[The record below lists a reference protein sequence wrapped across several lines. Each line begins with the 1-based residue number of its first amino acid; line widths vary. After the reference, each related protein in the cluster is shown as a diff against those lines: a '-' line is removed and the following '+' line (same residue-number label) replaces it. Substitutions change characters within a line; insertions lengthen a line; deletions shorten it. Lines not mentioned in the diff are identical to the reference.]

1 MTGPAESADGLAP
14 APETPSKEIME
25 QSGFV
30 AFMARNGVAANL
42 LMLFFFIAGIASF
55 GTIVQEVF
63 PENSLDTVQV
73 SVTYPGATPDEV
85 EESIVQKIEEAVEA
99 VDGVKKVTANARE
112 GSGSVSVELELGTNI
127 DRALDDVKAE
137 IDQIQ
142 TFPAEAEEPDVREL
156 TTRQSVVRIA
166 IYGDVSETA
175 LKEVAYQ
182 LEDSLAALDA
192 VSFVDTSSIRDY
204 EMSIEVPQ
212 NTLQALGLS
221 LNDIS
226 RTVAASSL
234 DSPAG
239 SIDTDSEE
247 VRVRTLGQNYNQQ
260 NFEDII
266 LVSSDNGTLIRLG
279 QVADVKDEFE
289 DSDLISLYNG
299 KPVAFVEVF
308 RTSDERVL
316 DVAKAVREYLEND
329 FQKTLP
335 EGVSYAIWSDDS
347 ELLNDRLSLLLK
359 NAAIGLLLVLLAL
372 TLFLDIRLA
381 AWTAVGIGVT
391 FIGAIFLLDLAGSSI
406 NMFSLFGFILALGL
420 VVDDAIVVGENI
432 YAQRENGRTGLGAS
446 VSGARRVTIPVIF
459 AVLTT
464 IAAFSPIFAVG
475 GVIGKLIAD
484 IPLVVICVLVLSLI
498 ECLLILPN
506 HLSHL
511 PPPGAVT
518 HNPITRFFERVQNK
532 VDEYFQAFV
541 DGPLDRA
548 LHFAIR
554 MPFVILAGAVGL
566 LIIFASLIP
575 AGIIKVGFFP
585 SVEAD
590 VVTASLEMPA
600 GTTIEQTEKIA
611 VLVEQKGREVFAD
624 YQSGRPDDEDSPLRG
639 IFTRV
644 GQAAPSGGPEP
655 NGGSASS
662 SLASIQFSFIPGDQR
677 DLEAKQFENAW
688 RDAVGPIVEARSLVF
703 ASELISVGAP
713 VNVQLSDPDP
723 AIVEAASAKLMT
735 ELERFSGLF
744 DIETDQ
750 DAGLQEIQLRLKPE
764 ARTLGVTLQDV
775 AAQVRAAFFGS
786 EALRVQR
793 GREDVR
799 VYIRLPE
806 AERNS
811 IADVERFRVRV
822 PGGEVALATLADVSF
837 GRAPSVIRRTDG
849 RRVTTVTADL
859 DDEIVTGEEIAK
871 ALTEDIM
878 PQLQADYPQLLYSLG
893 GEQEEQA
900 ESFDRFFPALIFSFM
915 VIYALLAIPFRSYVQ
930 PLIIMAVIPFGI
942 IGALIGHM
950 LLDIQLVILSVF
962 GITALGGVIINGSL
976 VMIDFINENLREGMP
991 IEEAIMKGAKSRFR
1005 PIMLTSLTTF
1015 LGVAP
1020 ITFETSLQAQFL
1032 VPMAAS
1038 LGFGV
1043 LFGTIILQLLIPALS
1058 VLEYRGKQRVQNFV
1072 ARHRADLNARAA
1084 QADQA

>member
-1 MTGPAESADGLAP
+1 MNAP
-14 APETPSKEIME
+14 ADPSGTPPSGPEIPSKEVME
-25 QSGFV
+25 QRGVV

-42 LMLFFFIAGIASF
+42 LMLFFLIAGIASF

-73 SVTYPGATPDEV
+73 SVAYPGATPDEV

-99 VDGVKKVTANARE
+99 VDGVKKVTASANE
-112 GSGSVSVELELGTNI
+112 GSGSVSVQLELGTDI

-142 TFPAEAEEPDVREL
+142 TFPDEAEEPDVREL

-166 IYGDVSETA
+166 IFGDVSESA
-175 LKEVAYQ
+175 LKEVAYR
-182 LEDSLAALDA
+182 LEDSLAALDE

-204 EMSIEVPQ
+204 ELSVEVSQ

-239 SIDTDSEE
+239 SIDTADEE
-247 VRVRTLGQNYNQQ
+247 VRVRTIGQNYNQQ
-260 NFEDII
+260 NFEDIV
-266 LVSSDNGTLIRLG
+266 LVSNEDGALIRLG
-279 QVADVKDEFE
+279 QVANVKDGFE

-316 DVAKAVREYLEND
+316 DVAEAVRIYLEED
-329 FQKTLP
+329 FKPTLP

-347 ELLNDRLSLLLK
+347 ELLDDRLSLLLK
-359 NAAIGLLLVLLAL
+359 NAAIGLVLVLMAL

-432 YAQRENGRTGLGAS
+432 YAQRESGRTGLGAS
-446 VSGARRVTIPVIF
+446 VTGARRVTMPVIF

-464 IAAFSPIFAVG
+464 IAAFSSIFSVG

-484 IPLVVICVLVLSLI
+484 IPLVVVCVLVLSLI
-498 ECLLILPN
+498 ESLLILPN

-511 PPPGAVT
+511 PPPGGPHT
-518 HNPITRFFERVQNK
+518 NPITLFFERVQGK
-532 VDEYFQAFV
+532 VNEYYQAFV

-554 MPFVILAGAVGL
+554 MPYVILAGAVAL
-566 LIIFASLIP
+566 LIVFGSLIP

-600 GTTIEQTEKIA
+600 GSTIEQTEKIA
-611 VLVEQKGREVFAD
+611 LLIEEGGRKAFAD
-624 YQSGRPDDEDSPLRG
+624 YQSGRPEDEESPLRG
-639 IFTRV
+639 IFTRI

-655 NGGSASS
+655 NGGNTASN
-662 SLASIQFSFIPGDQR
+662 LASVQFSFIPGDQR
-677 DLEAKQFENAW
+677 DLEAKAFENAW
-688 RDAVGPIVEARSLVF
+688 RDAVGPVVEARSLVF

-723 AIVEAASAKLMT
+723 AIVEAAAEKLMV
-735 ELERFSGLF
+735 ELNRFAGLF
-744 DIETDQ
+744 DIESDQ

-775 AAQVRAAFFGS
+775 ASQVRAAFFGS

-811 IADVERFRVRV
+811 VADVERFRVRV
-822 PGGEVALATLADVSF
+822 PGGEVALGTLAEVSF
-837 GRAPSVIRRTDG
+837 GQAPSIIRRTDG

-859 DDEIVTGEEIAK
+859 DDEVVTGEEIAN
-871 ALTEDIM
+871 ALDNDIM
-878 PQLQADYPQLLYSLG
+878 PRLQADYPQLLYTMG

-900 ESFDRFFPALIFSFM
+900 ESFDAFFPALTFSFLA
-915 VIYALLAIPFRSYVQ
+915 IYALLAIPFRSYLQ

-962 GITALGGVIINGSL
+962 GITALAGVIINGSL
-976 VMIDFINENLREGMP
+976 VMIDFINENLRNGMP
-991 IEEAIMKGAKSRFR
+991 IEDAIMKGAKSRFR

-1043 LFGTIILQLLIPALS
+1043 LFGTVILQLLIPALA
-1058 VLEYRGKQRVQNFV
+1058 VLEFRGKQRFKNWWT
-1072 ARHRADLNARAA
+1072 ARTETPAEA
-1084 QADQA
+1084 